1 MSVKQLREYFHVGD
15 RPIKPLQPGP
25 AIFVDSKWKMLAG
38 NGLTKTYTFKKQE
51 LRNEFVMH
59 CLALET
65 SRRKEDIVWTIKGN
79 SVEIFLKTPNIG
91 LTEYITEFAKT
102 IDAIKND
109 LELQSIQDEK
119 ELFAF

>member
-1 MSVKQLREYFHVGD
+1 MKQLKEYFRVGD
-15 RPIKPLQPGP
+15 KPIKPLKPGP

-38 NGLTKTYTFKKQE
+38 NGLTKTYVFKKQE
-51 LRNEFVMH
+51 LRNQFIMH

-65 SRRKEDIVWTIKGN
+65 SRGKEDVIWTINGN

-91 LTEYITEFAKT
+91 LTEYIKEFAKT

-109 LELQSIQDEK
+109 LELESTQDEK
-119 ELFAF
+119 QLFAF